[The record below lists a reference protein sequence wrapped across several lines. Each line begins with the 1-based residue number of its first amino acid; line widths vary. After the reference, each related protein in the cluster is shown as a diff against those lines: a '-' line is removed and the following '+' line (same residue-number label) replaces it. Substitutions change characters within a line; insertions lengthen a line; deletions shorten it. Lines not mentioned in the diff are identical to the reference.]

1 MLWLVLFAIFWLSA
15 ASAWADGAVHVVLS
29 ESEAAYEEAAA
40 AFQDALGTGRN
51 VRVWHVRD
59 LSQEQVRRL
68 SLEEN
73 LIVPVGLKAT
83 RFVAYHHAGRG
94 NVLGL
99 MVPKVSAESI
109 PWPGGMGPGRVAFVY
124 IDQPVERSLALLETL
139 LPQKNRIGVIVSADN
154 SGILKTLE
162 EEALRAGLRLNATVV
177 DDAGAVGPSL
187 RKVLAGSEVFLLLPD
202 AVVLS
207 GANLQ
212 SLLMASYRLRV
223 PVLGFSPGLVKSG
236 AIAAVYSSPRQIGSH
251 GGAMARRW
259 IHGGALPP
267 SQHAGQFS
275 LDINSHVAKSLG
287 LALPHEREAAKV
299 LGAQY

>member
-1 MLWLVLFAIFWLSA
+1 
-15 ASAWADGAVHVVLS
+15 
-29 ESEAAYEEAAA
+29 
-40 AFQDALGTGRN
+40 
-51 VRVWHVRD
+51 
-59 LSQEQVRRL
+59 
-68 SLEEN
+68 
-73 LIVPVGLKAT
+73 
-83 RFVAYHHAGRG
+83 
-94 NVLGL
+94 
-99 MVPKVSAESI
+99 
-109 PWPGGMGPGRVAFVY
+109 MGPGRVAFVY

-251 GGAMARRW
+251 GGSMARRW

-287 LALPHEREAAKV
+287 LSLPHEREAAKV